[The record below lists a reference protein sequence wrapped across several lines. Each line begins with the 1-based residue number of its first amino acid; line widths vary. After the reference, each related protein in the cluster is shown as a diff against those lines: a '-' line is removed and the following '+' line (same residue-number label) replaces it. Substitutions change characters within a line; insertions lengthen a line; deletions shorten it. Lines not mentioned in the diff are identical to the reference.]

1 MEELHYTLK
10 RNEGRVVRLYDE
22 ISLLEQLGK
31 YKNGSSDRK
40 TFLSLIN
47 GSPWRRNF
55 RNSNSIIS
63 NTCFNIAGFIQPD
76 VIVTLLNG
84 NDYDG
89 FCDRQFFVCPPE
101 LDKDYDEIIQPPS
114 DVADLKDVF
123 RLLDK
128 QHNNTT
134 SNTYLLSKEAHNEFV
149 AFHDELNARK
159 RAQHRR
165 DRDRK
170 SVLSKAKGQV
180 VRLAAV
186 MYAIH
191 QAITSVATEGNDDE
205 ETQPWTFE
213 IPADFFQKAANLTNF
228 CIEQK
233 FYLGKPAF
241 VPATAANVDQ
251 SNDTAIDEHRIK
263 RVLELT
269 SPITISKISQSH
281 IQRRVDSKYRK
292 EEAEELMN
300 DVVKISL
307 GEIVIDQAGKL
318 RREKKTLSKRKIAD
332 LTEENKELLKR
343 LKVDMD
349 KFNQ

>member
-22 ISLLEQLGK
+22 ISLLYEQLGK

-134 SNTYLLSKEAHNEFV
+134 SNIYLLSKEAHNEFV

-205 ETQPWTFE
+205 ETQPWSFE
-213 IPADFFQKAANLTNF
+213 IQADFFQ
-228 CIEQK
+228 QK
-233 FYLGKPAF
+233 LPIWQTF
-241 VPATAANVDQ
+241 V
-251 SNDTAIDEHRIK
+251 
-263 RVLELT
+263 
-269 SPITISKISQSH
+269 
-281 IQRRVDSKYRK
+281 
-292 EEAEELMN
+292 
-300 DVVKISL
+300 
-307 GEIVIDQAGKL
+307 
-318 RREKKTLSKRKIAD
+318 
-332 LTEENKELLKR
+332 
-343 LKVDMD
+343 
-349 KFNQ
+349 